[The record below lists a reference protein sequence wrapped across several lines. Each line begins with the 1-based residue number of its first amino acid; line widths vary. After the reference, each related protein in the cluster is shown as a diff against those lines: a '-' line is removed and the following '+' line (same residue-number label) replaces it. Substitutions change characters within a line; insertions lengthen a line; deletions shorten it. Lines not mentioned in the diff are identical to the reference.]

1 MAMKFDQTLFT
12 EIIRNAKTNGY
23 LIQTDD
29 GKVKPLTEGVKG
41 TVINPVEAIK
51 GMLFGD
57 TKDAD
62 DLAKSLIISLGG
74 KLKSGPSGKRGRK
87 PKAATA

>member
-1 MAMKFDQTLFT
+1 MKFDQTLFT
-12 EIIRNAKTNGY
+12 EIIRNAKSNGY
-23 LIQTDD
+23 LIQTED

-57 TKDAD
+57 TKEAD
-62 DLAKSLIISLGG
+62 DLAKSLIIALGG
-74 KLKSGPSGKRGRK
+74 KLKSGPGGRRGRK
-87 PKAATA
+87 PKVAEA

>member
-1 MAMKFDQTLFT
+1 MKFDQTLFT
-12 EIIRNAKTNGY
+12 EIIRNAKSNGY
-23 LIQTDD
+23 LIQTED

-57 TKDAD
+57 TKEAD
-62 DLAKSLIISLGG
+62 DLAKSLIIALGG
-74 KLKSGPSGKRGRK
+74 KLKSGPSGRRGRK
-87 PKAATA
+87 PKAANA